1 MQPDDF
7 LLERYLAQ
15 YEFCAPYLLCTSD
28 CEAMTVGDLLGL
40 CSVPET
46 ELADVWL
53 GYTESTGGERLR
65 QAIASLY
72 TTVIPEDLL
81 AFTGAQEGIFACMN
95 VLLRP
100 GDHVIV
106 QFPAYQSLYAV
117 ARALGCEVS
126 FWEMSDAPGEWTV
139 DLEDLAALVR
149 PATKAIVINSPHNPT
164 GYTFSR
170 DELEGIIAIA
180 GDHGLW
186 LFSDEVYRG
195 LEHDPAALLPAVA
208 DCYDRGISLG
218 VMSKAFGLAG
228 LRIGWVAARDRDLM
242 ARVAAFKDYT
252 TICNSAPS
260 EFLAAVALEHRDL
273 LLARNQ
279 AIVRDNLA
287 ILDAFFRSHADL
299 FVWNRPRA
307 GSTGFVR
314 LCRGSAEAFSREA
327 VETAG
332 VLLLPSTVYEFGD
345 AHFRVGYGRTDMP
358 ASLERF
364 EAFLEERRQD

>member
-15 YEFCAPYLLCTSD
+15 YEFSAPHLLCTSD
-28 CEAMTVGDLLGL
+28 CEAMTVGDLLAL

-65 QAIASLY
+65 RAIASLY
-72 TTVIPEDLL
+72 TTVIPENLL

-117 ARALGCEVS
+117 AWALGCDIT
-126 FWEMSDAPGEWTV
+126 FWEMSDATGEWVADTK
-139 DLEDLAALVR
+139 ELASLVR
-149 PATKAIVINSPHNPT
+149 PETKAIVINSPHNPT
-164 GYTFSR
+164 GHHFTTGELDVIVDISR
-170 DELEGIIAIA
+170 KNN
-180 GDHGLW
+180 LW

-195 LEHDPAALLPAVA
+195 LEHDPADLLPAVA
-208 DCYDRGISLG
+208 DCYEKGISLG

-228 LRIGWVAARDRDLM
+228 LRIGWVAARDCDLM
-242 ARVAAFKDYT
+242 ARIAAFKDYT

-260 EFLAAVALEHRDL
+260 EFLAALALEHRDL
-273 LLARNQ
+273 LLDRNR
-279 AIVRDNLA
+279 AIVRENLA
-287 ILDAFFRSHADL
+287 ILDDFFARHADL
-299 FVWNRPRA
+299 FAWSRPQA
-307 GSTGFVR
+307 SSTGFVR
-314 LCRGSAEAFSREA
+314 IREGGAEAFCREA
-327 VETAG
+327 IEAAG

-358 ASLERF
+358 ASLARF
-364 EAFLEERRQD
+364 EAFLDERDG